1 MSGDFAGE
9 QLPNVNERH
18 PGAIDG
24 IAIDDSRGAYATQF
38 WLRRVAARDWSRLL
52 GIAIIILFWTV
63 QFTAY
68 TVYQLMNGPDLAPRL
83 LVPRAA
89 NSVAGILVSIAILAA
104 QKGLR
109 RRRLPVRA
117 YSAVGLAIVGA
128 ALQSVMAEMAYLIFV
143 PDLWGTSP
151 YWVMFASDS
160 INRLWGLM
168 AISAII
174 LAITYSADI
183 REREE
188 RIDALQALAHSA
200 QIRALRNQLNP
211 HFLFNA
217 LNSIAGLISAKR
229 VSEAETMT
237 ENLADFLRLTLAQD
251 PQKPITLDEELQLQ
265 GLYLDIEQVR
275 FPGRLDV
282 KVSVPPDVRNALV
295 PSLITQPLI
304 ENSIKHAVAR
314 STRPVE
320 LRIDARAIGDQ
331 LELVVSDS
339 GGDADANPSKH
350 SQLGLSNVA
359 ERLRA
364 HYGEEGRFVAESDPA
379 GGFRNVITIPF
390 KSLI

>member
-1 MSGDFAGE
+1 MSGNFAGE

-18 PGAIDG
+18 PNAIDG
-24 IAIDDSRGAYATQF
+24 IAIDDSRGVYATQS
-38 WLRRVAARDWSRLL
+38 WLRGVAARDWSRLL
-52 GIAIIILFWTV
+52 GIAIIVLFWTV

-68 TVYQLMNGPDLAPRL
+68 TVYQLMNGPDLASRL
-83 LVPRAA
+83 LVPRAVNA
-89 NSVAGILVSIAILAA
+89 VAGILISLAIFAV

-109 RRRLPVRA
+109 RRRLSVRA
-117 YSAVGLAIVGA
+117 YWAVGLAIVGA
-128 ALQSVMAEMAYLIFV
+128 ALQSVMAEIAYLIFV

-151 YWVMFASDS
+151 YWVMLSSDS
-160 INRLWGLM
+160 INRLWGLV

-174 LAITYSADI
+174 LAITYSSDI

-188 RIDALQALAHSA
+188 RIDALQALAHAA

-217 LNSIAGLISAKR
+217 LNSITGLISAKR
-229 VSEAETMT
+229 VSEAEAMT

-282 KVSVPPDVRNALV
+282 KVDVPPDVRNALV

-304 ENSIKHAVAR
+304 ENSIKYAVAR

-320 LRIDARAIGDQ
+320 LRIDARTIGDQ

-350 SQLGLSNVA
+350 TQLGLSNVA

-364 HYGEEGRFVAESDPA
+364 HYGEEARFVAEPDPA

-390 KSLI
+390 KSQI